1 MDPELSALL
10 AKLSKM
16 GPLGDTLQTIAGKV
30 QFSRQNPSAAPT
42 SPNGTVVGRT
52 SRGGDSVFV
61 YGHPENEDHVLAH
74 EFGHVVDSRKLAPE
88 AMGQAMLK
96 KPDYAHPTDYYGSDD
111 NEYAAEA
118 FARAVESGRHGFTD
132 STQVDKAFPGS
143 IDLIRWLT
151 QRAPFAPA
159 TGAVTKPAPDLVR
172 LLREAQVTPRRP

>member
-16 GPLGDTLQTIAGKV
+16 GSFGDTLQTIAGKV
-30 QFSRQNPSAAPT
+30 QFSRRSPGAAP
-42 SPNGTVVGRT
+42 PNPDGTVVGET
-52 SRGGDSVFV
+52 SRGGDTVSV
-61 YGHPENEDHVLAH
+61 YGHPQNEDHVLAH
-74 EFGHVVDSRKLAPE
+74 EFGHVVDSRKLAVEP
-88 AMGQAMLK
+88 MGRALMK
-96 KPDYAHPTDYYGSDD
+96 MSDYAHPDDHYGSNY

-151 QRAPFAPA
+151 QRAPFAAA
-159 TGAVTKPAPDLVR
+159 TGAATKPAPDLVR
-172 LLREAQVTPRRP
+172 LLREAQLKPRRP